1 MQSNSDVMSAGE
13 SVILL
18 VLYSRTLLVESDT
31 LLVNTTMFAGILT
44 NDGDEW
50 RCEDNNLLNDF
61 LADFSR

>member
-18 VLYSRTLLVESDT
+18 VRYSRTLLVESDT

-44 NDGDEW
+44 NDGDE
-50 RCEDNNLLNDF
+50 
-61 LADFSR
+61 